1 MPFSGVYIIMAVISI
16 LFPLATVALLI
27 LIYIT
32 LRDIENKIGNPPK

>member
-16 LFPLATVALLI
+16 LFPLATLALLI

-32 LRDIENKIGNPPK
+32 LRGIENKIGSLPK